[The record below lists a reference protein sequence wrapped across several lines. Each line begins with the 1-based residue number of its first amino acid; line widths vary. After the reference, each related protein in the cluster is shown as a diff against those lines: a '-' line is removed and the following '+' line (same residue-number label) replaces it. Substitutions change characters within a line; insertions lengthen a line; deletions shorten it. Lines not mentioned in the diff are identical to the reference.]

1 MKIKN
6 IEELARSVDTTVSD
20 LKEHIRTYTDYPT
33 EITWDNH
40 SVTIQTSVPEIDEQ
54 NEKVLSFPF
63 ADEDF
68 DDAISGLQ
76 CWADAVWCEERHKEE

>member
-1 MKIKN
+1 MMIKN
-6 IEELARSVDTTVSD
+6 IEELARSIDTSVPE

-33 EITWDNH
+33 EISFDTK
-40 SVTIQTSVPEIDEQ
+40 SVILTTSVPDTDKKNTKILYFPLLEDE
-54 NEKVLSFPF
+54 
-63 ADEDF
+63 F